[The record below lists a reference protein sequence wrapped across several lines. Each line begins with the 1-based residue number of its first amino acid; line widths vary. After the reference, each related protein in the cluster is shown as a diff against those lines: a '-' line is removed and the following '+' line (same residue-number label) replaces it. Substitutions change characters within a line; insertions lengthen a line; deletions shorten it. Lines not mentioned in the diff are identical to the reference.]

1 MKLLIALV
9 LMSFISCMDNPTFTL
24 LHYNVKEL
32 SATKLLDPENKQA
45 TELIKFLNS
54 QEFDILSI
62 NELRYDPTVMQ
73 ILNTKLETKKFK
85 GEVFIKANTG
95 NKSRPNTPDIVN
107 YGRVP
112 GEYSNGALTKFKIL
126 NEVIIQDLK
135 WSDFFKEED
144 FSSYKLSNNEA
155 IPKEIE
161 LFDKSFSDT
170 TLLIE
175 DVQVHLVLLHTVPAY
190 GFGNANS
197 INFLRNQ
204 RQLEF
209 LKWYLNLDGLS
220 NNKANMKPLSK
231 GSSFI
236 VVGDLNVDYKANTLG
251 AKVLNSIIKNSNTW
265 LPKSKMDFTHP
276 EPKLMLDY
284 IITSKNINAT
294 DAKIYK
300 DASNVI
306 SDHLPIWGKF
316 EIN

>member
-1 MKLLIALV
+1 MN
-9 LMSFISCMDNPTFTL
+9 NPTFTL

-32 SATKLLDPENKQA
+32 SDAKLLDPENKQA
-45 TELIKFLNS
+45 TELISFLNS
-54 QEFDILSI
+54 QQFDILSI
-62 NELRYDPTVMQ
+62 NEIRYNPTVMQ
-73 ILNTKLETKKFK
+73 IINTKLDTKELKE
-85 GEVFIKANTG
+85 EVFVKANTG
-95 NKSRPNTPDIVN
+95 NKSKPNQPDIVN
-107 YGRVP
+107 FGKVP
-112 GEYSNGALTKFKIL
+112 GEYSNGALIKFKIL

-135 WSDFFKEED
+135 WSTFFKEED
-144 FSSYKLSNNEA
+144 FSNFKLSNNDE
-155 IPKEIE
+155 IPKDIE

-175 DVQVHLVLLHTVPAY
+175 DKQVHLLLLHTVPAY

-209 LKWYLNLDGLS
+209 LRWYLNLDGLS
-220 NNKANMKPLSK
+220 ENKANIKPLSK
-231 GSSFI
+231 GDSF
-236 VVGDLNVDYKANTLG
+236 VLVGDLNVDYKAKTLG
-251 AKVLNSIIKNSNTW
+251 AKILSSIIKKASTW
-265 LPKSKMDFTHP
+265 LPQSQMDYTHP

-284 IITSKNINAT
+284 IITSKNIKAV

-316 EIN
+316 EIH